1 MFPENEWF
9 LVTCLK
15 TDFENFKCHF
25 HFFVYN
31 KCIFFFKQKQEC
43 FQLFYVTRVKHQLLF
58 SSFQTFLIFLLLC
71 LQQDVQ
77 RYKLGN
83 PRTFHYLNQTNCF
96 ELDGVDDSKEYI
108 ATRRAMEVVGIS
120 TDEQVFHRE
129 LVQVEDKILQ
139 L

>member
-1 MFPENEWF
+1 M
-9 LVTCLK
+9 
-15 TDFENFKCHF
+15 
-25 HFFVYN
+25 
-31 KCIFFFKQKQEC
+31 
-43 FQLFYVTRVKHQLLF
+43 
-58 SSFQTFLIFLLLC
+58 
-71 LQQDVQ
+71 
-77 RYKLGN
+77 GN

-120 TDEQVFHRE
+120 TYEQVFHRE

>member
-1 MFPENEWF
+1 M
-9 LVTCLK
+9 K
-15 TDFENFKCHF
+15 
-25 HFFVYN
+25 
-31 KCIFFFKQKQEC
+31 IFFQAEAGILSAFLCYMRKASTA
-43 FQLFYVTRVKHQLLF
+43 LFF
-58 SSFQTFLIFLLLC
+58 GFQTFLIFLLLY

-129 LVQVEDKILQ
+129 LVQVEDRILQ
-139 L
+139 V